1 MTEINNYIDFLKKK
15 VYTVES
21 INQCEVNAELYK
33 TLKLMECLQ
42 QRKQS

>member
-1 MTEINNYIDFLKKK
+1 MSEINDYIDFLKKK

-33 TLKLMECLQ
+33 TLKLLERICQ
-42 QRKQS
+42 